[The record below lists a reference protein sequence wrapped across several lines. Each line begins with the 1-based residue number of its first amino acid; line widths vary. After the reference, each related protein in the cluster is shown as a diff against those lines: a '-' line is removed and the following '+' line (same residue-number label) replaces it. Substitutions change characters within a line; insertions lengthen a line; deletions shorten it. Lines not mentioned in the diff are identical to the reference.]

1 MIGADF
7 VGTDGDVNSLSDVVK
22 LALGLPWTKLASWS
36 VAALAFYQLHD
47 FFGVGARRIWRA
59 VVLAVGWCFDD
70 QVDS

>member
-7 VGTDGDVNSLSDVVK
+7 VGTDGDVTSLSDVVK